1 MGEEV
6 RKQVLKQI
14 PQLLESTLPDVLIS
28 GNLSGKMHILLE
40 LKTWE
45 VGWVSTIRYPGSL
58 CLSWN
63 RNPSK
68 SLYSHFISDSLLL
81 EALGCC
87 KASLVPSRIFT
98 GSSCLFMSYDPQEN
112 WNAAVPMSWVH
123 IAADLA
129 AMK

>member
-45 VGWVSTIRYPGSL
+45 VGWVSTILDVLVGNLSGIQVLYVSL
-58 CLSWN
+58 GTETPL
-63 RNPSK
+63 
-68 SLYSHFISDSLLL
+68 SHFIATSSATPFCLRLWDAVKHPWYLL
-81 EALGCC
+81 EYLQALHAC
-87 KASLVPSRIFT
+87 S
-98 GSSCLFMSYDPQEN
+98 
-112 WNAAVPMSWVH
+112 
-123 IAADLA
+123 
-129 AMK
+129 